1 MNKFRWKT
9 AGTGDDNCDFTCKAS
24 FKYANEGKGKQSC
37 SDCELGTYTENDNQD
52 KTCKACDKPAKL
64 WRDKPGLDPYFSGFT
79 TKGDGAN
86 ACDFDCAPRYQ
97 HFFNG
102 KKSDKDKVSIGLNET
117 VNGNAC
123 IFCKVGTWSAGGKNV
138 CANCTNKPEQIEYSV
153 NNVNYSLSNFS
164 SYTSNGSANDCEW
177 KCDASKGLEK
187 NGNLCKCRSNQHLE

>member
-64 WRDKPGLDPYFSGFT
+64 WRDKPGSDPYFSGFT

-102 KKSDKDKVSIGLNET
+102 KKSDKNNVPIGLNEP

-123 IFCKVGTWSAGGKNV
+123 IFCKVGTWSAG
-138 CANCTNKPEQIEYSV
+138 
-153 NNVNYSLSNFS
+153 
-164 SYTSNGSANDCEW
+164 
-177 KCDASKGLEK
+177 
-187 NGNLCKCRSNQHLE
+187 